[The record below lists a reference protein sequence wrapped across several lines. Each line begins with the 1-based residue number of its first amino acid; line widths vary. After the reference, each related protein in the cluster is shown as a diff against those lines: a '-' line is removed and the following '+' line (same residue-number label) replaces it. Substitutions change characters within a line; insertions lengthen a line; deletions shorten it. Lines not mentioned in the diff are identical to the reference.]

1 MADFTGKKIQ
11 DTYKR
16 LIQLSGAGQ
25 QELSASAGTGRYISD
40 GAGNNSPVALSQS
53 RMGINTT
60 SPADLLHIYD
70 ASSSVGLRID
80 SILPYINLID
90 NNAAVSGAGNF
101 RISTDAT
108 EDSNVG
114 AFIVEDVNASL
125 VSQGKPFIIQT
136 GADTN
141 SLYIQA
147 DNKIGVGTA
156 APLSLFHVEST
167 TSEKFR
173 LSYDSGDYMK
183 MGVDSN
189 GATTI
194 TTVDSDGAAGHLAL
208 MPDGYVGIGTATPGY
223 TLDIEA
229 SAPTLNLKAT
239 GDTNAVAI
247 QFLPDAGESNNDQA
261 RLYIA
266 DAGVWGFQT
275 HSTGSWV
282 SSMTILNTG
291 NVGIG
296 TTSPVDLL
304 DISSSG
310 TTSDYTAMSFASGQ
324 LRIINSTDPA
334 DDTKRYA
341 AITFAQRDDEVARIV
356 SRMNN
361 HDTAAQTY
369 GDLRFLTKGDGESA
383 LTERMTILDTGYVGI
398 GTTDPGA
405 VGSHSNCLTVKTTG
419 GSTRGAMQIDGND
432 ATNAHAILEFM
443 SDGVVKSYI
452 ESRGSSGHLNLIPDG
467 YVGIGTITPDGN
479 LHVCSQDLTHVTP
492 YADADEFVI
501 GGSASANA
509 GMSILTPDAQDANIV
524 FGSPTD
530 AIGARIV
537 YNHDG
542 ANFHIRTAKV
552 GHSLILGGDNQIP
565 VCTMSG
571 ASGSEI
577 TSFVGKVGIGTAA
590 PDTLLHLESND
601 GTSRLRFTD
610 TRTSMTTGEIGKLEF
625 ETKDS
630 GSAGVGAYILGVAGG
645 TGGEVDLTFATGLGA
660 SGGAE
665 RMRITSEGNV
675 GIGISSASTTL
686 HVKREDASGY
696 TAANSIRAEEAHI
709 LLHNSNSHSSANGGM
724 CGIGFDTNTANMF
737 FGAVSNSA
745 THDGDFVFVTD
756 TDYAGGGEA
765 MRILA
770 DGKVGI
776 GTTSPDTKLEV
787 VGSFAA
793 NGPSSTFVT
802 FSDGDAT
809 PSVATGNIFKHH
821 ASTQTINMFDDGIC
835 GQIIT
840 VISTAA
846 ITYDFNASNLK
857 CGSADIVTAN
867 GDVTMWVFDGT
878 NWYLI
883 SWMDVDANLADGS
896 AGGF

>member
-208 MPDGYVGIGTATPGY
+208 MPDGNVGIGTATPGY

-479 LHVCSQDLTHVTP
+479 LHVCSQDLKHVTP
-492 YADADEFVI
+492 YADAD
-501 GGSASANA
+501 
-509 GMSILTPDAQDANIV
+509 
-524 FGSPTD
+524 
-530 AIGARIV
+530 
-537 YNHDG
+537 
-542 ANFHIRTAKV
+542 
-552 GHSLILGGDNQIP
+552 DNQIP